1 MIKKNACCTCDW
13 RELFIFATQITMTD
27 MNTMVS
33 TIPTDA
39 ILALVNSLSLTDR
52 LWLVEQM
59 TEQVEREKD
68 ETATANNSIKKSLD
82 AFWKEQDDALLDAML
97 DKFSGD
103 WGGDA
108 SPEEIAS
115 SLRQGP
121 EMVREVEAW

>member
-1 MIKKNACCTCDW
+1 
-13 RELFIFATQITMTD
+13 

-39 ILALVNSLSLTDR
+39 ILALLNNLSLTDR

-59 TEQVEREKD
+59 AKQVEREKD
-68 ETATANNSIKKSLD
+68 EKATANDSIKKTQEAS
-82 AFWKEQDDALLDAML
+82 WKEKDDALLDAML
-97 DKFSGD
+97 AKFSGD

-108 SPEEIAS
+108 TPEEIAK

>member
-1 MIKKNACCTCDW
+1 
-13 RELFIFATQITMTD
+13 

-39 ILALVNSLSLTDR
+39 ILAMLNSLSLSDR

-59 TEQVEREKD
+59 AEQVEREK
-68 ETATANNSIKKSLD
+68 EQTAKADNSIKNNQD

-97 DKFSGD
+97 AKFSGD

>member
-1 MIKKNACCTCDW
+1 
-13 RELFIFATQITMTD
+13 MTD

-39 ILALVNSLSLTDR
+39 ILALLNNLSLTDR

-59 TEQVEREKD
+59 TEQVERDKEAK
-68 ETATANNSIKKSLD
+68 AMANNSVKKNQD
-82 AFWKEQDDALLDAML
+82 ASWKEQDDALLDAML
-97 DKFSGD
+97 AKFSGD

-108 SPEEIAS
+108 TPEEIAS
-115 SLRQGP
+115 SLRLGP

>member
-1 MIKKNACCTCDW
+1 
-13 RELFIFATQITMTD
+13 MTD

-39 ILALVNSLSLTDR
+39 ILALLNSLSLTDR

-59 TEQVEREKD
+59 TEQVEREKG
-68 ETATANNSIKKSLD
+68 ETATANHNIKKSQD
-82 AFWKEQDDALLDAML
+82 SFWKEQDDALLDAML
-97 DKFSGD
+97 AKFSGD

-121 EMVREVEAW
+121 DMVREVEAW